1 MASVIKDQATF
12 SVEYPPSGRKKDRII
27 QYNIHKLKMN
37 NFVTLLHVGDVT
49 QYNSTIQRILSTA
62 LNID

>member
-27 QYNIHKLKMN
+27 QSATLSSLSHQLKKQQHNLVMTNISGPK
-37 NFVTLLHVGDVT
+37 
-49 QYNSTIQRILSTA
+49 
-62 LNID
+62 